1 MKLTSI
7 WPAVATTATA
17 ITFALGTPAGAQAHE
32 LIYTATLLGSLESP
46 ANASPATGL
55 ATITIDLDL
64 FTMRVEATFNGLTG
78 NTTAAHIHCCTA
90 VANTGTAGV
99 ATLTPS
105 FTGFPL
111 GVTSGSY
118 DRTFDL
124 SQSSSYN
131 AAFITANGGTVS
143 TASNAL
149 LNGLADGKTYFNIHT
164 SAFPGGEIRGFLAAT
179 PVPEPSA
186 AAMGLLGLAMVG
198 LISLVGPKRRQPA

>member
-143 TASNAL
+143 TGSNAL
-149 LNGLADGKTYFNIHT
+149 FNGLANGKTYFNIQT
-164 SAFPGGEIRGFLAAT
+164 SALPGGEISGFMAAT